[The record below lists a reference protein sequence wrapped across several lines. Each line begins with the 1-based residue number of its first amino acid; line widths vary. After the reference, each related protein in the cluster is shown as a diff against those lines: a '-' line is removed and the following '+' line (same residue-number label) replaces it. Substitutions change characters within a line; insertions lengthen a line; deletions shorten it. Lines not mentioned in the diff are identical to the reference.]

1 MQHRI
6 RTQVK
11 FELLE
16 FPLYS
21 VLAHEYQ
28 SYLSVD
34 LFVMIEPQE
43 RFLSLGQS
51 YFGSRDNPITQTECN
66 VWDWDQLRLIKVKGT
81 ARYFEPREDIE
92 ISVLAPL
99 ADYLSPEVRAITVND
114 DGLLTGVSTDP
125 EEDDTFFIGYTPFP
139 LCSSL
144 QHCSTIYFSQ
154 LQELDRLGPAVDLVS
169 YNDQMFAFKFKPFC
183 HPGRPTISWDEM
195 NLHIKLSPHPHI
207 VPFGRIVLEDKE
219 SRVIGFTTK
228 YIPGGTLQSSK
239 RPFRFEWLKQLTQ
252 LVDFLNLE
260 LGIMHQDIAPR
271 NLLVD
276 QETDNLLLFDFDFAV
291 KGKEGLLQAR
301 DDVSGV
307 VFTLYEIITG
317 NTDFLNI
324 PHWDRN
330 IDMVQNIEWSCHREL
345 DSDVSTFRNFL
356 NEWIATR
363 TDNDM
368 ERYLNAPRQLTWPG
382 DLPTPPDYEVPYVP
396 YETDLTKE
404 GRAPWQTGLRMR
416 RDALKN
422 GQYCFDWQRPPQS
435 RLLKAKEGT

>member
-1 MQHRI
+1 
-6 RTQVK
+6 
-11 FELLE
+11 
-16 FPLYS
+16 
-21 VLAHEYQ
+21 
-28 SYLSVD
+28 
-34 LFVMIEPQE
+34 MIEPKN
-43 RFLSLGQS
+43 RFFSEGQS
-51 YFGSRDNPITQTECN
+51 YFGPRENPITEAECN

-81 ARYFEPREDIE
+81 AKLFPPEEDVE
-92 ISVLAPL
+92 SSVLAPL
-99 ADYLSPEVRAITVND
+99 AVHLSPEVRAITVND

-125 EEDDTFFIGYTPFP
+125 AEDDTFFIGYIPFS
-139 LCSSL
+139 LCPSL
-144 QHCSTIYFSQ
+144 QHCSTIYRSQ
-154 LQELDRLGPAVDLVS
+154 LQELDRLGPGVDLCS
-169 YNDQMFAFKFKPFC
+169 YNDQEVVFKFNPLSM
-183 HPGRPTISWDEM
+183 PRRLEMSWKEM
-195 NLHIKLSPHPHI
+195 NLLSQLPPHPNI
-207 VPFGRIVLEDKE
+207 VPLDRIVLEDKE

-228 YIPGGTLQSSK
+228 YIPGGTLQISK

-271 NLLVD
+271 NLFVD
-276 QETDNLLLFDFDFAV
+276 PGTDNILLFDFDWAAI
-291 KGKEGLLQAR
+291 GKQGLMDAR
-301 DDVSGV
+301 DDVSGAV
-307 VFTLYEIITG
+307 YTLYEIIT
-317 NTDFLNI
+317 NDTHITSI

-330 IDMVQNIEWSCHREL
+330 IDMVQNIEWTCHREL

-368 ERYLNAPRQLTWPG
+368 ERYLNAPRQLTWP